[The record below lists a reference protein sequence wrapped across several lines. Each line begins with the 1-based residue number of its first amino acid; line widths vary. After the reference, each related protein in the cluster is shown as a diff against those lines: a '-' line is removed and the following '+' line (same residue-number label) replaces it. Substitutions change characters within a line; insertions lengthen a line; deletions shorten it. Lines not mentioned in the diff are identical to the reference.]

1 VTAFLDLLVY
11 FASLKCEFKEG
22 TMKKLLIASAALAA
36 LIGTPALAADLAIK
50 APLPP
55 APPAW
60 SWTGFY
66 VGVNAGYSLAKD
78 PFTQTLDEG
87 GIGLISGSVDSRV
100 TPNGG
105 LFGGQAGYNYQ
116 AGNIVVGV
124 EGDMQWSGARDTA
137 GCGIECLNEGG
148 MTATLGTAEQRI
160 KWFGTARGRVG
171 YTNNDWLL
179 YVTAGGAWGGIDATT
194 AVNGSA
200 IGLTAASNTTSFTK
214 TGGAFGGG
222 VEVHLGGQ
230 WTAKAEYLYMD
241 LGNINDT
248 LNIPGGL
255 GGGPAV
261 ALTTNSK
268 VQDNIVRAGL
278 NFKIN

>member
-1 VTAFLDLLVY
+1 
-11 FASLKCEFKEG
+11 
-22 TMKKLLIASAALAA
+22 MKKLLIAGAALAA
-36 LIGTPALAADLAIK
+36 LIGTPALAADLTYK
-50 APLPP
+50 APSPP
-55 APPAW
+55 PPPAW

-87 GIGLISGSVDSRV
+87 GIALISSTADSRV

-105 LFGGQAGYNYQ
+105 VFGGQAGYNYQ
-116 AGNIVVGV
+116 VGNIVVGV
-124 EGDMQWSGARDTA
+124 EGDFQWSGARDTA
-137 GCGIECLNEGG
+137 GCGIECFNEGG
-148 MTATLGTAEQRI
+148 MAAIIGTAEQQI

-179 YVTAGGAWGGIDATT
+179 YVTAGGAWGEVDATT
-194 AVNGSA
+194 AINVPMSVGA
-200 IGLTAASNTTSFTK
+200 LSNTTSITK
-214 TGGAFGGG
+214 SGGVFGGG

-248 LNIPGGL
+248 LGITGLGL
-255 GGGPAV
+255 GGPAA

-268 VQDNIVRAGL
+268 IQDNIVRAGL